1 MENNDCYDAGWAWC
15 SDRIH
20 DFSPGQI
27 KSDANSAAD
36 EFDDPDAFYEGAL
49 DCLEKNKKWWVC
61 NPT

>member
-27 KSDANSAAD
+27 KSDANGASY

-49 DCLEKNKKWWVC
+49 DCLEKNKK
-61 NPT
+61 